1 MDRTGHILLLHHS
14 EGERMRFVADWFAAG
29 LASED
34 KLFYVDV
41 AGWGVEKLTD
51 GLAARGLHVDF
62 ALGEKRLEFVSLE
75 DMLDLGVRGGLCD
88 RALVDEGFPGVRLAV
103 RGDAVA
109 QVVSRVEHIAVE
121 NELEHLCHEGRMS
134 VLCQYDGRTT
144 QGPDLT
150 RSLDL
155 HPDWV
160 YEADLSLRRRERLI
174 RVEGTIDTL
183 DDEVLARSLDRMTL
197 DLPTDEVLVL
207 DLRNVQA
214 LTAGAG
220 QALMRGTRAFRDRG
234 GRVRCGLPAGDS
246 GRLLSSL
253 AHTEAQFELA

>member
-29 LASED
+29 LTSED

-51 GLAARGLHVDF
+51 DLAARGLHVDF
-62 ALGEKRLEFVSLE
+62 ALHEKRLEFVSLE

-144 QGPDLT
+144 QGPDLA

>member
-1 MDRTGHILLLHHS
+1 
-14 EGERMRFVADWFAAG
+14 
-29 LASED
+29 
-34 KLFYVDV
+34 
-41 AGWGVEKLTD
+41 
-51 GLAARGLHVDF
+51 
-62 ALGEKRLEFVSLE
+62 
-75 DMLDLGVRGGLCD
+75 
-88 RALVDEGFPGVRLAV
+88 
-103 RGDAVA
+103 
-109 QVVSRVEHIAVE
+109 
-121 NELEHLCHEGRMS
+121 MS